1 MDALLFLVSYGSNLV
16 GFGQAKSPSCTFGLP
31 ERNFQALLEVLS
43 TYILGTG
50 KKEGN
55 ERRVKA
61 KERIFW
67 DAETDAL

>member
-50 KKEGN
+50 KGGN
-55 ERRVKA
+55 GRRVKA
-61 KERIFW
+61 KERIFR